1 MPRRRKLKRE
11 QGPGDPVIINKIKHF
26 VHLDGHDLSNIR
38 IELDRLALYLIK
50 ECNRHFSVS
59 KFEKHLKNEMEKK
72 LLGKVMNEKL
82 MDALCIYIDKLSI
95 YLSKE
100 MADVKQGR
108 NSKISEGD

>member
-50 ECNRHFSVS
+50 ECN
-59 KFEKHLKNEMEKK
+59 K
-72 LLGKVMNEKL
+72 LL
-82 MDALCIYIDKLSI
+82 S
-95 YLSKE
+95 
-100 MADVKQGR
+100 
-108 NSKISEGD
+108 